1 MNYPETIVNAAKVIG
16 LSSIP
21 VLLLDT
27 CAVLDI
33 IRAPQRKEIQNDIIA
48 KANEIVFK
56 SITDPKQ
63 LWIVKTTLVDQ
74 EWLQHYQETKNQR
87 EKYIKDVDE
96 RSIEL
101 RDVSQHLP
109 LFYPILPLEFRHL
122 KIPDSLQNLAT
133 SLIDSSFMLAEDTNC
148 ILQARQRFID
158 KRPPSTKGNQQYK
171 DCQILEHY
179 LAFCREL
186 RKNGYQEKCVFV
198 SSNTND
204 YCENRKLHPILKAE
218 FDVFKLEYARNIAH
232 AHALLKP

>member
-133 SLIDSSFMLAEDTNC
+133 SLIESSLMLPEDNNC

-158 KRPPSTKGNQQYK
+158 KRPPSKKGNKQYK
-171 DCQILEHY
+171 DCLLNY

-204 YCENRKLHPILKAE
+204 SCENRKLHPILKAE
-218 FDVFKLEYARNIAH
+218 FDVLMLEYATNLAQ
-232 AHALLKP
+232 ANALLKAR